1 MVDRK
6 AGNQIRKATGR
17 KGKDKKKKKWKK
29 KGRQRWG
36 KTGSLIHSKC
46 TVMLRGNPMSHNS
59 FEKHL
64 NADCKADGLS
74 VYTHILFFTVI

>member
-1 MVDRK
+1 
-6 AGNQIRKATGR
+6 
-17 KGKDKKKKKWKK
+17 
-29 KGRQRWG
+29 
-36 KTGSLIHSKC
+36 
-46 TVMLRGNPMSHNS
+46 MLRGNPMSHNS